1 MWKRKLM
8 MILFTLAL
16 LPVSMA
22 GVCDSNDDCEF
33 FCDDDKMILFQ

>member
-16 LPVSMA
+16 VPVSMA
-22 GVCDSNDDCEF
+22 GVCDNDDCEA
-33 FCDDDKMILFQ
+33 FCDKIILTD